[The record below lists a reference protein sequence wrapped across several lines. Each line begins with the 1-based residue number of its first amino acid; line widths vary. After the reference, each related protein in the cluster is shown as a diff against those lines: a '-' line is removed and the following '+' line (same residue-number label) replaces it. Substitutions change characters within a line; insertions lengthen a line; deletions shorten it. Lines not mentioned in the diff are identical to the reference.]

1 MYFIFENEG
10 LGMAMILAL
19 KMTILGQKMNS
30 FGPFFQPDRED
41 SLARPPFDHSIVR
54 LLSENLDL
62 TLGALG
68 VVPGSTLHIRRALG
82 RSG

>member
-19 KMTILGQKMNS
+19 KMTILGQKTNS
-30 FGPFFQPDRED
+30 FGPFFQPDRKD
-41 SLARPPFDHSIVR
+41 SL
-54 LLSENLDL
+54 
-62 TLGALG
+62 ALG